1 MEKDKKIVAFINGDP
16 TGERETSS
24 SAYFTR
30 SFEKFD
36 YKGAPVFGFQW
47 NWMSFL
53 FGPIYMMWRRRY
65 WEGALYALLSLP
77 LSWMLIVVPFLNG
90 TLIPWI
96 MNWSYRRH
104 KAKAEKFFPGNE
116 ADQLAY
122 LSKVGGTNKNVI
134 IIAAVLTG
142 VTVLIWLIALI
153 IAAIAAASM
162 ASAYYY

>member
-30 SFEKFD
+30 SF
-36 YKGAPVFGFQW
+36 V
-47 NWMSFL
+47 
-53 FGPIYMMWRRRY
+53 GPIYMMWRRRY

-77 LSWMLIVVPFLNG
+77 LSWMLLVVPFLNG

-134 IIAAVLTG
+134 IIAAVLAG
-142 VTVLIWLIALI
+142 VTVFIWLLVLI